1 MTMLFK
7 TKHSLKDCTAK
18 KRRLSRGFI
27 AAMAIFMAGVFAF
40 APACAGG
47 NTTEQ
52 TGGAQDGGAQGG
64 GAQGGDSSSQN
75 RYCDILTDIINDP
88 YYDQVN
94 ADYGDDGI
102 LKGQNAE
109 APIPYAFLEREG
121 YDVDAIKNDQLSCES
136 VAYIIGDDTSK
147 LYLSV
152 KAETSAGY
160 YGNYVL
166 SYPLTEKEYED
177 FYMLHDEMYIEAA
190 FFVQELDKQKRATV
204 ESHVNVDTKTLEDL
218 EYVVGLYCDDY
229 IYNKNV
235 KIDFISTDQE
245 RKFVLNVRTVDK
257 SNKEMISKNKE
268 LHTAKCSI
276 GLAYYQYTNGVI
288 KITSTSSLSIYN
300 LEEFKNNYQSITL
313 FDSQGKTYYV
323 SDALYE

>member
-1 MTMLFK
+1 MLLK
-7 TKHSLKDCTAK
+7 TKHSFKDCAAK
-18 KRRLSRGFI
+18 KRRLSKGFI
-27 AAMAIFMAGVFAF
+27 AAMAIFMAAVFAF
-40 APACAGG
+40 APACSGG

-52 TGGAQDGGAQGG
+52 TDGTQDGGTQGD
-64 GAQGGDSSSQN
+64 DSSSQN

-88 YYDQVN
+88 YYDQVIE
-94 ADYGDDGI
+94 DYRAEEYSVI
-102 LKGQNAE
+102 QNAE

-177 FYMLHDEMYIEAA
+177 FYMLHDEQYIQSG

-204 ESHVNVDTKTLEDL
+204 ESHVNVDTKTFTSLQNRISYLCGDK
-218 EYVVGLYCDDY
+218 Y
-229 IYNKNV
+229 IGNENI
-235 KIDFISTDQE
+235 KIDVVSANADC
-245 RKFVLNVRTVDK
+245 KFTLNVRTVDR

-268 LHTAKCSI
+268 LRVMENYTYP
-276 GLAYYQYTNGVI
+276 LYYNYSKNI
-288 KITSTSSLSIYN
+288 LKLSNASAFLTDN
-300 LEEFKNNYQSITL
+300 LDDFKNNYQSITL
-313 FDSQGKTYYV
+313 FDSQGYYYP
-323 SDALYE
+323 SLSLNKQ